1 MKLIQLGGL
10 GNQMFIYAL
19 YYVMKRKGL
28 SVQIDASAYNLLKMH
43 NGYEIPKVFG
53 LTNPEVMRNGYYLY
67 WLKLL
72 LHFKPKCIVYEE
84 PFERTTDVFNESK
97 AYITGYWQSD
107 IYFKDYKSDII
118 KAYTFKNVSNRNL
131 EIASEMQCRNSVS
144 LHIRRGDYLKIP
156 GAIDI
161 CSEDYYRKA
170 ISIIKEKVNEPHF
183 YIFSNDTEWSWNF
196 AAKLGIKYTIVE
208 HNTGVDSYQDMF
220 LMTQCKHNIL
230 ANSSFSWWGA
240 YLNQHRDAIRVAPK
254 NWCVGHSEETLKTD
268 TPIDW
273 IRI

>member
-19 YYVMKRKGL
+19 YYTMKRKGL

-43 NGYEIPKVFG
+43 NGYEISTVFG
-53 LTNPEVMRNGYYLY
+53 LTNPEVQCNGFYLY
-67 WLKLL
+67 WLKFL
-72 LHFKPKCIVYEE
+72 LHFKPKYLVYEE
-84 PFERTTDVFNESK
+84 PFERTADVFNENK

-107 IYFKDYKSDII
+107 IYFKEYKADII

-161 CSEDYYRKA
+161 CSADYYRKA
-170 ISIIKEKVNEPHF
+170 ILIIKEKVSEPHF
-183 YIFSNDTEWSWNF
+183 YIFSNDTEWSRNF
-196 AAKLGIKYTIVE
+196 AAKLGIEYTIVE
-208 HNTGVDSYQDMF
+208 HNIGVDSYQDMF

-240 YLNQHRDAIRVAPK
+240 YLNQHRDAIRVAPQ